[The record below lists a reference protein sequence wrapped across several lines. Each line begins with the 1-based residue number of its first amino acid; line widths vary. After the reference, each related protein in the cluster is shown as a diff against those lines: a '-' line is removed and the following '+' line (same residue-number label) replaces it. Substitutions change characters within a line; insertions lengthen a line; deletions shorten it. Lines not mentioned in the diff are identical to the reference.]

1 MATEDAAPEQR
12 PGVPASPSGRV
23 PAWVVEEAYRAQVS
37 GSRPNFGPFS
47 TTPSVGAPTYLGS
60 PDGADGVYVL
70 PFEEPPRRSLA
81 VRLGA
86 ILAVLAL
93 GLVIVFGANRV
104 LNPPVPAELLGS
116 YAERTDL
123 PAPLAMAPPRDYPR
137 PGFEERAAP
146 LGTPGELA
154 RPSDAWA
161 YRDTYSQGGEELPVL
176 WSPCR
181 PIHFV
186 VNPEGAPGDFVL
198 AVTSVAEEVSAATG
212 LVLTYDGTTTEPV
225 DERRSPFLPLVYGDR
240 WAPVLVGWGDVEAM
254 FAYDHGVAGVATT
267 STVRD
272 PVSSRTHSVSG
283 QIVVDEKMS
292 SFPREYYVGVLRHE
306 FGHLVGLGH
315 VDVESQVMYGGS
327 NAQNTFQAGD
337 LSGLAALGAGPCAPD
352 L

>member
-1 MATEDAAPEQR
+1 RPARERRARAGAHGPGAPRRVRRAALAGAEARRLAERRRRAVRTSRRALSAGQPGAEGLGPATALGDTGAMATEDAAPEQR

-146 LGTPGELA
+146 RGTPGELA

-186 VNPEGAPGDFVL
+186 VNPEGAPGDFV
-198 AVTSVAEEVSAATG
+198 
-212 LVLTYDGTTTEPV
+212 
-225 DERRSPFLPLVYGDR
+225 
-240 WAPVLVGWGDVEAM
+240 
-254 FAYDHGVAGVATT
+254 
-267 STVRD
+267 
-272 PVSSRTHSVSG
+272 
-283 QIVVDEKMS
+283 
-292 SFPREYYVGVLRHE
+292 
-306 FGHLVGLGH
+306 
-315 VDVESQVMYGGS
+315 
-327 NAQNTFQAGD
+327 
-337 LSGLAALGAGPCAPD
+337 
-352 L
+352 